1 MIFLWHVVRLL
12 RGLCVALFC
21 RALLSG
27 VVSSGWRP
35 NPAARGLVV
44 IGSLAAKS
52 AQFAGQ
58 LPRGLGL
65 WCILAQLL
73 CCKWSSHT
81 ISAAAGCY
89 HYRVTRLIGKLFKKL
104 MGAEQKAQDTSKVA
118 KPQGQARADTKP
130 GQGRQ
135 QKRDGKP
142 DQQRNRRGGKG
153 KPRQPSAPQ
162 ADVDVV
168 SSEPAT
174 VERPPRHSKQPKPAT
189 PAKPWDISEFAV
201 DVVEGKT
208 RFHDFDLA
216 PELMHGIADLGF
228 KYCSPIQAQ
237 SLPHALQGKDVVG
250 KAQTGTGKTA
260 AFLTA
265 IIDYLLKSPITE
277 KRYAGEA
284 RALIIAPTRELVIQI
299 AEDAKA
305 LCKHTDLKIH
315 TLVGGMDYTKQQRRL
330 QDTFVDI
337 LVATPGRLLDF
348 CGNKDVYLDQ
358 LEVLVIDEADRMLDM
373 GFIPQVRQ
381 IVRQTP
387 HKEERQTLFFSATF
401 TDDVHN
407 LVQQWTYQPITIEI
421 EPESVANERVDQ
433 HVYLVS
439 TEEKYTLLYNLIQQE
454 HAESMIVFANRRD
467 ECRDLHDKLLRH
479 GIKAGL
485 LSGEITQNK
494 RVSTLDA
501 FKSGELKVLVATD
514 VAGRGI
520 HISGIS
526 HVVNF
531 TLPEEPED
539 YVHRIGRTGRAGKS
553 GTSISFACEDDAL
566 RLEPIE
572 KLLGKPIKCEQ
583 PPETLL
589 LEPPAL
595 PAGSGGNQ
603 RPAARPR
610 TPNRSRRPRY

>member
-1 MIFLWHVVRLL
+1 M
-12 RGLCVALFC
+12 
-21 RALLSG
+21 
-27 VVSSGWRP
+27 
-35 NPAARGLVV
+35 N
-44 IGSLAAKS
+44 
-52 AQFAGQ
+52 
-58 LPRGLGL
+58 
-65 WCILAQLL
+65 
-73 CCKWSSHT
+73 
-81 ISAAAGCY
+81 
-89 HYRVTRLIGKLFKKL
+89 RLIGNFFKKL
-104 MGAEQKAQDTSKVA
+104 IGSGAEKPEKNEATSKPASDKPTA
-118 KPQGQARADTKP
+118 KKHPRDRNSQNNRGNRNSRDQRSGHKTEQQAPAAE
-130 GQGRQ
+130 
-135 QKRDGKP
+135 RDHAAK
-142 DQQRNRRGGKG
+142 
-153 KPRQPSAPQ
+153 
-162 ADVDVV
+162 
-168 SSEPAT
+168 
-174 VERPPRHSKQPKPAT
+174 PPRHSAGPRPKKA
-189 PAKPWDISEFAV
+189 AKVDHGPWDISEFPV
-201 DVVEGKT
+201 EEVEGKT
-208 RFHDFDLA
+208 RFHDFDLEPQSMRA
-216 PELMHGIADLGF
+216 IADLGF

-237 SLPHALQGKDVVG
+237 SLPYALQGKDVVG

-265 IIDYLLKSPITE
+265 IIDDLLKNPITE

-284 RALIIAPTRELVIQI
+284 RALVIAPTRELVIQI
-299 AEDAKA
+299 AEDAKS
-305 LCKHTDLKIH
+305 LCKYTDLKIH
-315 TLVGGMDYTKQQRRL
+315 TLVGGMDYTKQQRHL
-330 QDTFVDI
+330 HEDLVDI

-358 LEVLVIDEADRMLDM
+358 LEILVIDEADRMLDM

-387 HKEERQTLFFSATF
+387 KREDRQTLFFSATF
-401 TDDVHN
+401 TDEVRT
-407 LVQQWTYQPITIEI
+407 LVEQWTYKPVTIDI

-467 ECRDLHDKLLRH
+467 ECRDLQEKLVRH

-485 LSGEITQNK
+485 LSGEIAQNK

-501 FKSGELKVLVATD
+501 FKSGEIKVLVATD

-539 YVHRIGRTGRAGKS
+539 YVHRIGRTGRAGKN

-566 RLEPIE
+566 LLEPIA

-583 PPETLL
+583 PPEYLL
-589 LEPPAL
+589 LTPPESL
-595 PAGSGGNQ
+595 PAPPRARTNERFSNRSVGNRPGGN
-603 RPAARPR
+603 RNRRPR
-610 TPNRSRRPRY
+610 T